1 MEEKS
6 TTIIIK
12 SSLNTFFYSYHSF
25 SSIAS
30 LLLLPVSASILFSQA
45 LTSSPS
51 SPFLLLTIS
60 SRIQSLFHAAGFP
73 SSSSSSSP
81 IFYFLNTKFSETAFS
96 FIFAF
101 PSSITFL
108 VLAKSSVVLTIFEF
122 PRHKFS
128 PPPLSSL
135 LRIFRP
141 VSTTYFA
148 TCLLFISIN
157 AATFAF
163 LFLAFS
169 FVDVLHLSS
178 NTSAFGLSVFGSF
191 IYSVILAISVVICNL
206 AIIVSAVENS
216 SGFQSILKSCMIIR
230 KRISTSLILALFAN
244 LLMAS
249 VEALFQYRVV
259 RPYYLNRKLNLA
271 LVGEGF
277 SIIFMHSI
285 VIVLDVIL
293 SCLFYKSYK
302 SGTSSNWDRYD
313 HRMELEAEEK
323 SDFQV

>member
-1 MEEKS
+1 M
-6 TTIIIK
+6 
-12 SSLNTFFYSYHSF
+12 
-25 SSIAS
+25 
-30 LLLLPVSASILFSQA
+30 
-45 LTSSPS
+45 
-51 SPFLLLTIS
+51 
-60 SRIQSLFHAAGFP
+60 
-73 SSSSSSSP
+73 
-81 IFYFLNTKFSETAFS
+81 
-96 FIFAF
+96 
-101 PSSITFL
+101 
-108 VLAKSSVVLTIFEF
+108 
-122 PRHKFS
+122 
-128 PPPLSSL
+128 
-135 LRIFRP
+135 
-141 VSTTYFA
+141 
-148 TCLLFISIN
+148 
-157 AATFAF
+157 
-163 LFLAFS
+163 
-169 FVDVLHLSS
+169 DVLHLSS
-178 NTSAFGLSVFGSF
+178 NTSAFGLSVFGSI
-191 IYSVILAISVVICNL
+191 IYSVILGISVVICNL

-293 SCLFYKSYK
+293 SCLFYKSCK

>member
-1 MEEKS
+1 M
-6 TTIIIK
+6 
-12 SSLNTFFYSYHSF
+12 
-25 SSIAS
+25 
-30 LLLLPVSASILFSQA
+30 
-45 LTSSPS
+45 
-51 SPFLLLTIS
+51 
-60 SRIQSLFHAAGFP
+60 
-73 SSSSSSSP
+73 
-81 IFYFLNTKFSETAFS
+81 
-96 FIFAF
+96 
-101 PSSITFL
+101 
-108 VLAKSSVVLTIFEF
+108 
-122 PRHKFS
+122 
-128 PPPLSSL
+128 
-135 LRIFRP
+135 
-141 VSTTYFA
+141 
-148 TCLLFISIN
+148 
-157 AATFAF
+157 
-163 LFLAFS
+163 
-169 FVDVLHLSS
+169 DVLHLSS